1 MKALR
6 VLSEFL
12 KLCLICAVF
21 VVVGALLG
29 SPL

>member
-6 VLSEFL
+6 VLSEAL
-12 KLCLICAVF
+12 KLCVIFAVF
-21 VVVGALLG
+21 IIVGALLG

>member
-12 KLCLICAVF
+12 KLISILALFAIL
-21 VVVGALLG
+21 GTLLG